1 MHVPQWLLAVL
12 VAAGMGASLTSGHV
26 ALPNHPAFVQSGFSG
41 IAGVTLAVGGPA
53 PGPVILRPDVTVTAW
68 DGPLRLVAQT
78 DADALGLF
86 WLPLPPGVYTITARG
101 AGDVFGRQ
109 LSVRARTMTF
119 ATVVQQMR

>member
-1 MHVPQWLLAVL
+1 
-12 VAAGMGASLTSGHV
+12 MGASLTSGHV
-26 ALPNHPAFVQSGFSG
+26 ALPNHPAFIQSGFSG
-41 IAGVTLAVGGPA
+41 IAGVDARRRRSGART
-53 PGPVILRPDVTVTAW
+53 VILRPDVTVTAW

-86 WLPLPPGVYTITARG
+86 WLPLPPGVYTITVRG

-119 ATVVQQMR
+119 APSCSR